1 MEFLRLVNVQGH
13 CLPDSPKNVDLDYIK
28 IFFPCENE
36 EPL

>member
-13 CLPDSPKNVDLDYIK
+13 CLPDNHKNVGLDHIK
-28 IFFPCENE
+28 IVLQCENE